1 MSSNSKQYAYYSFP
15 PTPNRTSPSSQR
27 RHESRSNST
36 STTKSSYEM
45 APSPAAGKQQTSSVP
60 KTPTKLQRK
69 PGQTPQRPGQGSAS
83 KAPSTPKAAQST
95 KPATESA
102 PSKPEAGQTG
112 EQAKGQTESTT
123 NDVKNQAGKA
133 QSAAQSSA
141 TDDEED
147 DAPLSK
153 VSQAGQQSKESLEQ
167 QAPEPI
173 QDDDDDNNDQDKDE
187 DAVSGAQQQSQGA
200 AGEAEDDAESTADD
214 ATEKAGDTVQSAD
227 DDEESSQQGQQK
239 QPQQN
244 KQGSGLLSGAKG
256 LAGKAGNL
264 ANKASQ
270 DPKSTAQQAP
280 QDAKKGAEETAK
292 GAQDDAQ
299 DAQDTA
305 EDGVEEGQKVAGETT
320 DEAEDAADGAQD
332 TAKQA
337 ASQGSE
343 AVDGAKD
350 QANDAAE
357 DVKDTAEDAQDQA
370 KDTAEDAESQAKDV
384 ADDAESQAEDATD
397 KAKDTA
403 DSAKDQTEDATRD
416 AQDQAEG
423 AADDAKSELPV
434 PEGLPVD
441 LDVLKGLEVQE
452 DGSVLDKQGNP
463 IGRLAEGDA
472 EDLAGYPIG
481 DEGEILDDD
490 GDLVGR
496 VELLPDEIKRQLQES
511 RENGEELPEDAQ
523 TYLGQLEDQAED
535 QVDEAEDQ
543 VDSNLPS
550 LSILEGLTCQV
561 DGLIYDA
568 DGNTI
573 GRVTDGDP
581 QELQNA
587 VLNDQGEFVDQD
599 GNVIGHAD
607 IHEDAEELVEQG
619 VYEPAKQAADEAEER
634 VDSGQEEGQEAADD
648 VAGKAEDATPTEIE
662 DQLPGIEALQGKE
675 LNEAGEIVDEEG
687 NVLGNIADDSDDLK
701 KRIEEGEVD
710 PEKLQIDEE
719 GNLVDEE
726 GNVLGKTE
734 LAEGAA
740 EKLQQLSKLQD
751 LRILDGKRVN
761 KKGKILD
768 DEGEEIGELTD
779 GDLSEAAGGR
789 ANDKG
794 EVLNKK
800 GDVVGHVKVVPGDA
814 AEQATKELLE
824 ELGET
829 EDQEEQDG
837 EAEDGEAQGDQDG
850 QEGEQA
856 EDEPQYEEPELDILD
871 GLKVNK
877 KGQVLNEDGEPIG
890 ELTAGD
896 VSKCAGKKINA
907 TGEVVDKDGN
917 VLGHVRT
924 LPQKVEPEE
933 TPAVSIL
940 EGLKVNKKGQVLNED
955 GEQIGEL
962 TSGELEKV
970 AGKKIDAK
978 GQVLDEQGEVIG
990 TVRTLP
996 SENQEEEQP
1005 EEEQEE
1011 AGEDEDATQLPPL
1024 SSLEGL
1030 KVNKAGK
1037 LIDDN
1042 GAIIGELTEGD
1053 PKKLSKSG
1061 ITADSEGQFWDN
1073 KGHVIGRAKTLPQE
1087 DPEEEAPFAGLEG
1100 LRVVEEGWVQDS
1112 EGNTVGYVTEG
1123 EAAKLIGRA
1132 VDEDGDILDKK
1143 GSVVG
1148 HAERYVPEEE
1158 EEQAEEK
1165 PDLSFLEGKTVTKQG
1180 LVIGDEGIPVARL
1193 IEGNAKELT
1202 GRQLDKE
1209 GQFWNDKGSV
1219 IGKVDLIPESER
1231 EAKPEGP
1238 FAGYDDLRVIEGGKV
1253 ADEDGNVVGEIV
1265 EGNPKRL
1272 VGLSVD
1278 EDGDILDKY
1287 GNVKGHAEPLPDE
1300 EPTDYTVLDGL
1311 TLNKAGFVVDDN
1323 GIPVGK
1329 IVEGSPSDLA
1339 GKKCDENGYLYNDT
1353 GKVVGRCEPL
1363 PEEERQKKAEGAF
1376 AGLEDLHIVEGG
1388 YVQDGDENT
1397 VGKIVDGDAKKLIG
1411 MKVDE
1416 DGDIID
1422 KFGNVK
1428 GHAER
1433 VEEEEKEIDY
1443 SILDGLTLNKQGLV
1457 VDQNG
1462 TPFGRLVEGQASE
1475 LAGRQCDE
1483 QGYIYNDRGKPAGR
1497 AEPIPEEERVA
1508 RPEGPFA
1515 GLEGLHVV
1523 KDGNVEDENGN
1534 VVGYITEGDAKRLV
1548 GLKVDED
1555 GDIIDKFGNTKG
1567 HAEPIEEEEEKPVD
1581 NSALEGKYLNKQ
1593 GYVVDD
1599 KGIPFGRLVEGNVS
1613 ELAGR
1618 KCDESGYIYGDT
1630 GKVVG
1635 RCEVLPEN
1643 ERVARPE
1650 GPFAGLDG
1658 LRVVKD
1664 GFVEDQDGNRVGQI
1678 VEGEP
1683 KRLVGLHVDEDGDI
1697 IDKYGNVKGHAEPWE
1712 EEEEQAADLS
1722 RLAGT
1727 TINKSGYAVDGSG
1740 QIVGRVVEGD
1750 PNIMIGKK
1758 VDKEGQIW
1766 DDSGNVIG
1774 KAEIVTGVNSEE
1786 GPFAGF
1792 DELVINKDGT
1802 VTTQA
1807 GDIIGRVIE
1816 GDIKKLLGH
1825 TVDEDG
1831 DILDKNGNKIGKAER
1846 WEPEEKERR
1855 VNPMSGK
1862 RVNKEGEVRDENG
1875 DLLGKLTQGDLGHCV
1890 GQEIDDA
1897 GNVVDVE
1904 GNKIGEVTLIEN
1916 IAEDEYEGP
1925 TQEELDEAAKREE
1938 ERQIAE
1944 KMGTICTQ
1952 TVEKMQP
1959 ICKQIKEHMEKAD
1972 NTPKEELDEEELVNQ
1987 VKPLIEEGGRILQEC
2002 NGSLRGLDP
2011 DGKIAAQAKGR
2022 AGTGE
2027 ATPEEFRLA
2036 ETLKELTTTVVTTI
2050 DDAKKKLNNMPHA
2063 KKKLNPL
2070 WSLMTQPLF
2079 QILAAVGLLLAG
2091 VLGLVGQLLNGL
2103 GLGGLVNGLLGGLG
2117 INKLLASFGLI
2128 DGDKDKKKGQ
2138 SGKSK
2143 LSSIPVVGG
2152 LLGGGKKKHEAEKKE
2167 DDDAGKAA
2175 ETLEVLDDWQK
2186 VGGPV
2191 VVGIESSS

>member
-1 MSSNSKQYAYYSFP
+1 
-15 PTPNRTSPSSQR
+15 
-27 RHESRSNST
+27 
-36 STTKSSYEM
+36 M
-45 APSPAAGKQQTSSVP
+45 APSPAAGKLQSSSTP

-69 PGQTPQRPGQGSAS
+69 PGQTPQRPGQASAS
-83 KAPSTPKAAQST
+83 KTPSTPKAAQSA
-95 KPATESA
+95 KPETDSPKLPA
-102 PSKPEAGQTG
+102 KPEAGQKV
-112 EQAKGQTESTT
+112 EQAKDQVESTA
-123 NDVKNQAGKA
+123 DDAKNQSGKA
-133 QSAAQSSA
+133 QSVAQSSA
-141 TDDEED
+141 TDDDEDEE
-147 DAPLSK
+147 PLSK
-153 VSQAGQQSKESLEQ
+153 VSQAGQQSKETLQ
-167 QAPEPI
+167 PQTPEPI
-173 QDDDDDNNDQDKDE
+173 QDDDEDEEEEDE
-187 DAVSGAQQQSQGA
+187 DAVSGAQDQAQGA
-200 AGEAEDDAESTADD
+200 VEEAESDAESTADD
-214 ATEKAGDTVQSAD
+214 ATEKAGDTIQSAD
-227 DDEESSQQGQQK
+227 DEDESSQQSQEQQGK
-239 QPQQN
+239 
-244 KQGSGLLSGAKG
+244 KGSGLLSGAKG
-256 LAGKAGNL
+256 LAGKAGSL
-264 ANKASQ
+264 ANKASK
-270 DPKSTAQQAP
+270 DPKSAAQQAP
-280 QDAKKGAEETAK
+280 QDTKKGVEDTTK
-292 GAQDDAQ
+292 GAQDDVE

-320 DEAEDAADGAQD
+320 DEAEDATDGGLPDTKEATDKVGETAEGVTDEAENAAGDVKDSAEDAQD
-332 TAKQA
+332 QVEDTA
-337 ASQGSE
+337 G
-343 AVDGAKD
+343 DAKD
-350 QANDAAE
+350 QVEDAAEDAKAQAEDTTE
-357 DVKDTAEDAQDQA
+357 DVKDTAGDATEDVEETAGDAKDQAEATAEDAQD
-370 KDTAEDAESQAKDV
+370 E
-384 ADDAESQAEDATD
+384 
-397 KAKDTA
+397 
-403 DSAKDQTEDATRD
+403 
-416 AQDQAEG
+416 AEG
-423 AADDAKSELPV
+423 TVDGAKSELPI

-441 LDVLKGLEVQE
+441 LNVLQGLEVQD
-452 DGSVLDKQGNP
+452 DGTVLDKEGNP

-481 DEGEILDDD
+481 EDGEILDDD

-496 VELLPDEIKRQLQES
+496 VELMPEEIKRQLQES
-511 RENGEELPEDAQ
+511 RESGEELPEDAQ

-535 QVDEAEDQ
+535 QVDDVEDE
-543 VDSNLPS
+543 VDGNLPS
-550 LSILEGLTCQV
+550 LSILEGLTCQI

-568 DGNTI
+568 EGNTI
-573 GRVTDGDP
+573 GRVTDGNP
-581 QELQNA
+581 EELQNA
-587 VLNDQGEFVDQD
+587 VLNAQGEFVDQD

-619 VYEPAKQAADEAEER
+619 VYEPAKKVAADAEDR
-634 VDSGQEEGQEAADD
+634 IDSAQDDGEEAADD
-648 VAGKAEDATPTEIE
+648 VAGKAEDAAPTEIE
-662 DQLPGIEALQGKE
+662 DQLPGIEALHGKE
-675 LNEAGEIVDEEG
+675 LNEVGEIVDEEG
-687 NVLGNIADDSDDLK
+687 NVLGNIAEDSEDLK
-701 KRIEEGEVD
+701 KKIEEGEVD
-710 PEKLQIDEE
+710 PETLKIDEE

-734 LAEGAA
+734 LAEGVA

-751 LRILDGKRVN
+751 LRILNGKRLN
-761 KKGKILD
+761 KKGKIID

-794 EVLNKK
+794 EVLNKQ
-800 GDVVGHVKVVPGDA
+800 GEVVGHVRVVPGDA

-829 EDQEEQDG
+829 LPGAEEEEEEGEEVEAGEEQD
-837 EAEDGEAQGDQDG
+837 EEEG
-850 QEGEQA
+850 QEQGEEQGL
-856 EDEPQYEEPELDILD
+856 EDVPEEEQEEEEPQYEEPELNILD

-877 KGQVLNEDGEPIG
+877 KGQVLDEDGEPIG
-890 ELTAGD
+890 ELTAGEL
-896 VSKCAGKKINA
+896 SKCAGKKINA

-924 LPQKVEPEE
+924 LPQKVEPVE

-940 EGLKVNKKGQVLNED
+940 EGLKVNKKGLVLNED

-962 TSGELEKV
+962 TSGDLAKV

-996 SENQEEEQP
+996 SENQEEEQAEEEPEEQP
-1005 EEEQEE
+1005 EEE
-1011 AGEDEDATQLPPL
+1011 DEGAQLPPL
-1024 SSLEGL
+1024 SALEGL
-1030 KVNKAGK
+1030 SVNKAGK
-1037 LIDDN
+1037 LIDGN

-1053 PKKLSKSG
+1053 AKKLSKSG
-1061 ITADSEGQFWDN
+1061 VTADAEGQFWDN
-1073 KGHVIGRAKTLPQE
+1073 KGKVIGRAKTLPQE

-1100 LRVVEEGWVQDS
+1100 LRVVEEGWVQDG
-1112 EGNTVGYVTEG
+1112 EGHTVGYVTEG

-1158 EEQAEEK
+1158 EEQVEEK

-1193 IEGNAKELT
+1193 IEGSAKELT
-1202 GRQLDKE
+1202 GRSLDKE
-1209 GQFWNDKGSV
+1209 GQFWNDKGAV
-1219 IGKVDLIPESER
+1219 IGKVELIPETER

-1287 GNVKGHAEPLPDE
+1287 GNVKGHAEPIPDE
-1300 EPTDYTVLDGL
+1300 DPIDYTILDGL

-1323 GIPVGK
+1323 GIPIGK

-1376 AGLEDLHIVEGG
+1376 SGLEGLHVVEGG
-1388 YVQDGDENT
+1388 YVQDAEENT
-1397 VGKIVDGDAKKLIG
+1397 VGEIVEGDAKKLIG

-1462 TPFGRLVEGQASE
+1462 TPFGRLVEGLASE

-1567 HAEPIEEEEEKPVD
+1567 HAEPLEEEEEKPVD

-1618 KCDESGYIYGDT
+1618 KCDENGFIYGDT

-1635 RCEVLPEN
+1635 KCEVLPEN

-1650 GPFAGLDG
+1650 GPFAGLEG

-1697 IDKYGNVKGHAEPWE
+1697 IDKYGNVKGHAEPWQE
-1712 EEEEQAADLS
+1712 EDEQAADLS

-1766 DDSGNVIG
+1766 DDAGNVIG
-1774 KAEIVTGVNSEE
+1774 QAEIVTGVNSEE

-1792 DELVINKDGT
+1792 EDLVINKDGT
-1802 VTTQA
+1802 ITTQA
-1807 GDIIGRVIE
+1807 GDIIGRVTE

-1862 RVNKEGEVRDENG
+1862 RVNKEGEVRDDNG

-1938 ERQIAE
+1938 EREIAG
-1944 KMGTICTQ
+1944 KMGTICQQ
-1952 TVEKMQP
+1952 TLERMQP

-2128 DGDKDKKKGQ
+2128 DGDKDKKKS

-2152 LLGGGKKKHEAEKKE
+2152 LLGGGK
-2167 DDDAGKAA
+2167 
-2175 ETLEVLDDWQK
+2175 
-2186 VGGPV
+2186 
-2191 VVGIESSS
+2191 

>member
-15 PTPNRTSPSSQR
+15 PTPNRTSPSSR
-27 RHESRSNST
+27 RRYESRSNSA

-45 APSPAAGKQQTSSVP
+45 APSPAAGKQQSGSVP

-69 PGQTPQRPGQGSAS
+69 PGQTPQRQGQASAS
-83 KAPSTPKAAQST
+83 KAPSTPKAAQSA
-95 KPATESA
+95 KPETETSE
-102 PSKPEAGQTG
+102 STEAGQKAD
-112 EQAKGQTESTT
+112 QAKDQAESTAG
-123 NDVKNQAGKA
+123 DVKGQAGKA
-133 QSAAQSSA
+133 RSAAQSSA
-141 TDDEED
+141 TDDD
-147 DAPLSK
+147 DDEPLSK
-153 VSQAGQQSKESLEQ
+153 VSQAGQQSKESVEQ
-167 QAPEPI
+167 QTPEPI
-173 QDDDDDNNDQDKDE
+173 PDDDDDEEDDDEEE
-187 DAVSGAQQQSQGA
+187 DAVSGAQQQGKDFPSQ
-200 AGEAEDDAESTADD
+200 AEDEAESTADD
-214 ATEKAGDTVQSAD
+214 ATEKAGDTIQSAD
-227 DDEESSQQGQQK
+227 DEEEDSQQGQK
-239 QPQQN
+239 QQQQQG
-244 KQGSGLLSGAKG
+244 KTGSGLLSGAQG

-264 ANKASQ
+264 ANKASK
-270 DPKSTAQQAP
+270 DPKSAAQDAP
-280 QDAKKGAEETAK
+280 QDAKKGAEDTAK
-292 GAQDDAQ
+292 GAQDDAE
-299 DAQDTA
+299 DAQETA
-305 EDGVEEGQKVAGETT
+305 EGGLEEGQKVAGETT
-320 DEAEDAADGAQD
+320 DDAEDAASGVQD
-332 TAKQA
+332 NAKQA
-337 ASQGSE
+337 TDKTGETAE
-343 AVDGAKD
+343 DATEKAEV
-350 QANDAAE
+350 AAE
-357 DVKDTAEDAQDQA
+357 DVKDTAEDATDQA
-370 KDTAEDAESQAKDV
+370 KDTAEDA
-384 ADDAESQAEDATD
+384 ADQ
-397 KAKDTA
+397 AKDTA
-403 DSAKDQTEDATRD
+403 EGATDQAKDTAEDAKDTAGDGAED
-416 AQDQAEG
+416 AQDTVDG
-423 AADDAKSELPV
+423 AKSEIPV

-441 LDVLKGLEVQE
+441 LNVLKGLEVQE
-452 DGSVLDKQGNP
+452 DGTVVDKQGNP

-472 EDLAGYPIG
+472 EDLSGYPIG
-481 DEGEILDDD
+481 DDGEILDDD

-496 VELLPDEIKRQLQES
+496 VELMPDEMKRQLQES

-535 QVDEAEDQ
+535 QAEDVQ
-543 VDSNLPS
+543 DEVEDNLPS
-550 LSILEGLTCQV
+550 LSILEGLTCQI
-561 DGLIYDA
+561 DGLIYDSE
-568 DGNTI
+568 GNTV
-573 GRVTDGDP
+573 GRVTEGDP
-581 QELQNA
+581 EDLQNA

-599 GNVIGHAD
+599 GNVIGHAE

-619 VYEPAKQAADEAEER
+619 IYEPAQQAVGEAEGEAEDR
-634 VDSGQEEGQEAADD
+634 VDSAQEETEGAADD
-648 VAGKAEDATPTEIE
+648 VAGKAEDGAPTEIE

-687 NVLGNIADDSDDLK
+687 NVLGNIADDSEDLK
-701 KRIEEGEVD
+701 KKIEEGEID
-710 PEKLQIDEE
+710 PETLKIDEG
-719 GNLVDEE
+719 GNLVDSE

-740 EKLQQLSKLQD
+740 EKLQQANKLQD
-751 LRILDGKRVN
+751 LRILDGKRLN

-779 GDLSEAAGGR
+779 GDISQAAGGR

-814 AEQATKELLE
+814 AEQATRELLE
-824 ELGET
+824 ELGELA
-829 EDQEEQDG
+829 DQEEQG
-837 EAEDGEAQGDQDG
+837 EEEAPA
-850 QEGEQA
+850 EGEEEEA
-856 EDEPQYEEPELDILD
+856 AEGEDEQDEEQESQYEEPELDILD

-896 VSKCAGKKINA
+896 LSKCAGKKING

-917 VLGHVRT
+917 VIGHVRT
-924 LPQKVEPEE
+924 LPQKVEEPE
-933 TPAVSIL
+933 TPAVSVL

-962 TSGELEKV
+962 TSGEVNKC

-996 SENQEEEQP
+996 SENEEEEEEQQEPEQEEE
-1005 EEEQEE
+1005 EE
-1011 AGEDEDATQLPPL
+1011 GEDATQLPPL
-1024 SSLEGL
+1024 SALEGL
-1030 KVNKAGK
+1030 SVNKAGK
-1037 LIDDN
+1037 IIDDN
-1042 GAIIGELTEGD
+1042 GAVIGELTEGD
-1053 PKKLSKSG
+1053 AKKLSKSG
-1061 ITADSEGQFWDN
+1061 ITADAEGQFWDN
-1073 KGHVIGRAKTLPQE
+1073 KGHVIGRAKTLAQE
-1087 DPEEEAPFAGLEG
+1087 DAEEEAPFAGLEG

-1123 EAAKLIGRA
+1123 DSAKLLGRA

-1158 EEQAEEK
+1158 EQQEEEK

-1193 IEGNAKELT
+1193 VVGNAKELT

-1219 IGKVDLIPESER
+1219 IGKVELIPENER

-1287 GNVKGHAEPLPDE
+1287 GNVKGHAEPTPDE
-1300 EPTDYTVLDGL
+1300 EPIDYSVLDGL
-1311 TLNKAGFVVDDN
+1311 TLNKAGYVVDDS
-1323 GIPVGK
+1323 GIPIGK

-1339 GKKCDENGYLYNDT
+1339 GKKCDENGYIYNDT

-1363 PEEERQKKAEGAF
+1363 PEDERQKKAEGAF
-1376 AGLEDLHIVEGG
+1376 AGLEGLHVVDGG

-1397 VGKIVDGDAKKLIG
+1397 VGQITEGDVKKLVG

-1433 VEEEEKEIDY
+1433 VEEEEKVIDY

-1534 VVGYITEGDAKRLV
+1534 VVGYITEGNAKKLV

-1567 HAEPIEEEEEKPVD
+1567 HAEPVEEEEEQPVD

-1599 KGIPFGRLVEGNVS
+1599 KGIPFGRLVEGNIS

-1618 KCDESGYIYGDT
+1618 KCDENGYIYGDT

-1712 EEEEQAADLS
+1712 EEEEQAQDLS

-1740 QIVGRVVEGD
+1740 SIIGRVIEGD

-1802 VTTQA
+1802 ITTQA
-1807 GDIIGRVIE
+1807 GDIIGRVTE

-1831 DILDKNGNKIGKAER
+1831 DILDKNGNRIGRAER
-1846 WEPEEKERR
+1846 WEPDEKERR

-1862 RVNKEGEVRDENG
+1862 RVNKEGEVRDDNG
-1875 DLLGKLTQGDLGHCV
+1875 DLMGKLTQGDLGHCV

-1938 ERQIAE
+1938 EREIAE
-1944 KMGTICTQ
+1944 KMGGICTQ
-1952 TVEKMQP
+1952 TLERMQP

-1972 NTPKEELDEEELVNQ
+1972 STPKEELDEEELVNQ
-1987 VKPLIEEGGRILQEC
+1987 VKPLIEEGGRILGEC

-2070 WSLMTQPLF
+2070 WGLMTQPLF

-2128 DGDKDKKKGQ
+2128 DGDKDKKKQ

-2152 LLGGGKKKHEAEKKE
+2152 LLGGDDKKKKDEKTSNKNEQVSHATETAEA
-2167 DDDAGKAA
+2167 
-2175 ETLEVLDDWQK
+2175 LDNWQK
-2186 VGGPV
+2186 LGGPV
-2191 VVGIESSS
+2191 RIGVEIS